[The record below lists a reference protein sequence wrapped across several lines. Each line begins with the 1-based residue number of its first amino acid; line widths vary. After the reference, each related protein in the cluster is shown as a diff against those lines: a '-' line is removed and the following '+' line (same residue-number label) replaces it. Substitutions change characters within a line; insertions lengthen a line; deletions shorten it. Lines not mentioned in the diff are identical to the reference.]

1 MEVPT
6 APVAVVLRN
15 GDDIGAADSVRAMAQ
30 VAGRADSYEYAYE
43 RRRSHVALIRGGSYG
58 VNAIW
63 RICAGDG
70 TRVQVP
76 FCTAGCETV

>member
-6 APVAVVLRN
+6 APVAAVPRN
-15 GDDIGAADSVRAMAQ
+15 GDDIGAADSVKAMAQ

-43 RRRSHVALIRGGSYG
+43 RRRSHVALIGGGSYG